1 MSEASP
7 PTITMS
13 AMFLAALL
21 AVLAPASDTFPPAL
35 AGTWRATLKSP
46 GGELPF
52 ELELSASGPSAR
64 IQNGAESIAVAPVS
78 FENGELVLGFPQY
91 AAQIR
96 ARPGADGR
104 TLEGTWT
111 KETRSEKPATLS
123 LRAEL
128 GAAPRFRKEGASAA
142 ASVAG
147 RWSVRFEKSAD
158 PAVAVFEAAGDALT
172 GTFLTTT
179 GDFRYLAGS
188 FEGDHLR
195 LSCFD
200 GAHAFLFDAR
210 LKDGKLAGDFY
221 SGDASHETWTAARDE
236 KAALPDAW
244 GLARWD
250 DSFPL
255 SLLTFPDVAGN
266 ERSLGEWLPS
276 CRGLILVISGSWC
289 PNCHDEMQDLAQLD
303 RKMRANGLAIVGL
316 SFEHSGDFAHAA
328 ELVRRSAIRHQAA
341 YPMLVAGRSEARL
354 SAQALPPLSGLR
366 AFPTTIFFHRD
377 GRVRGV
383 HCGYSGPGTG
393 AAHDALV
400 REFEKVA
407 EELVNEPVAPGS
419 TIWPK
424 IASGRWV
431 DEPNGFVTTIFGNE
445 RDGRYSS
452 NDPSYEADMQR
463 IGGQLALRAQGS
475 TVIFEDHPFH
485 LDLESQALLDP
496 FDFGHRLL
504 AEERPS
510 SGSLH
515 VDANGFA
522 VANASWAVAPE
533 RIVEALAS
541 ANPRTRRDALFCAAR
556 AQREHKLAAPVD
568 PLPFLD
574 DADVLVRS
582 SAAWLAGQQKRV
594 EALPKLI
601 ENAGHGFA
609 PLRRECAHA
618 LGRLGQ
624 KEARATLETLTRDLD
639 PLVATHA
646 RAALA
651 ELAR

>member
-1 MSEASP
+1 M
-7 PTITMS
+7 
-13 AMFLAALL
+13 ALH
-21 AVLAPASDTFPPAL
+21 
-35 AGTWRATLKSP
+35 
-46 GGELPF
+46 
-52 ELELSASGPSAR
+52 
-64 IQNGAESIAVAPVS
+64 
-78 FENGELVLGFPQY
+78 
-91 AAQIR
+91 
-96 ARPGADGR
+96 
-104 TLEGTWT
+104 
-111 KETRSEKPATLS
+111 
-123 LRAEL
+123 AEL
-128 GAAPRFRKEGASAA
+128 GAAPRFRKEGSSSS

-147 RWSVRFEKSAD
+147 RWSVRFEKSKD
-158 PAVAVFEAAGDALT
+158 PAVAVFEAAGDTLT

-200 GAHAFLFDAR
+200 GAHALLFDAR
-210 LKDGKLAGDFY
+210 LKEGQLAGDFY
-221 SGDASHETWTAARDE
+221 SGDASHETWTAARDD

-244 GLARWD
+244 SLARWD

-255 SLLTFPDVAGN
+255 TLLTFPDVSGN

-289 PNCHDEMQDLAQLD
+289 PNCQDEMHDLALLD

-316 SFEHSGDFAHAA
+316 SFEHSGDFAHDA

-400 REFEKVA
+400 REFEQIA
-407 EELVNEPVAPGS
+407 EELVNEPAAPGS

-475 TVIFEDHPFH
+475 TVVFEDRAFH
-485 LDLESQALLDP
+485 LDLEAQALLDP
-496 FDFGHRLL
+496 FDVGHRLV
-504 AEERPS
+504 AEERPTNP
-510 SGSLH
+510 SLMRT
-515 VDANGFA
+515 DANGFA
-522 VANASWAVAPE
+522 IAVPSWAVAPE
-533 RIVEALAS
+533 RIADALEQ
-541 ANPRTRRDALFCAAR
+541 ANPRARRDALYCAAR
-556 AQREHKLAAPVD
+556 ATRERKLAAPVD
-568 PLPFLD
+568 PTPFLD
-574 DADVLVRS
+574 DADVLVRCQ
-582 SAAWLAGQQKRV
+582 AAWLAGNLKRV

-601 ENAGHGFA
+601 ENATHGFA

-618 LGRLGQ
+618 LGRLGR